1 MRHEKLP
8 GRRVER
14 FRTSRSPSRHGIST
28 AVSVESRIDH
38 IDVTDETI
46 TAFLVDGRV
55 ISVPLAWSWRLS
67 VATPAQRAN
76 GTLIGDGHGVHWP
89 DVDEDLSAD
98 GMLNGVPA
106 RRPGTDKKGS
116 TAPANR
122 ALQPPSGAKR
132 KPKSHKSSRATRG

>member
-1 MRHEKLP
+1 M
-8 GRRVER
+8 
-14 FRTSRSPSRHGIST
+14 ST
-28 AVSVESRIDH
+28 AVSVESRIDRVE
-38 IDVTDETI
+38 VTDETI

-67 VATPAQRAN
+67 DATPAQRAN
-76 GTLIGDGHGVHWP
+76 WTLIGEGHGVHWP

-106 RRPGTDKKGS
+106 RRPGIVKESS

-122 ALQPPSGAKR
+122 ELPPTSRAKR
-132 KPKSHKSSRATRG
+132 KSKLRKSSRAARG